1 MTQRCTKGSD
11 LTFQRT
17 PSPRVGWGRDAH
29 GFTVSAADGCST
41 VHAALLQERFVVLLL
56 GLEMRSLQMPCCTP
70 PPRRALHAAGL
81 RPAARRSGRFLRHQ
95 QVMSP
100 SPTLQAAP
108 AKHDPQ
114 LSERE
119 PSYGTDSALSKTLA
133 VPASGVQLRGYQATG
148 VAAILAAI
156 KPALPLHCGSGSAE
170 TRDTAALTTPARI
183 LYTLPTGG
191 GKTVVLTAVAH
202 AVAAAGG
209 RCLILVH
216 REELI
221 DQIVK
226 QLWDRGVECG
236 TIAASYRLRLLE
248 AVQVAMVQKLI
259 RRLDRDYGEFD
270 LVIVDEAHRAVANT
284 YQSVISRWPAAAL
297 LGSTATPVRLDGVP
311 MSQTFDTF
319 LDGPS
324 MSELVELGHLVPP
337 AMMLDV
343 DAISID
349 TRGLAMNLQ
358 GTDYKPADLAKRAG
372 AVTGDVVR
380 QFRKSAVGRRA
391 IVFTVDCAHC
401 EAVAASFCADGF
413 RAEAL
418 SGRTPPHKR
427 REILQRVRD
436 GRTQILVNVL
446 IATEGLDVPEFDA
459 VVMLRPTRSIG
470 LYLQMLGRG
479 LRASPGKTDCLVLD
493 HAGNVA
499 LHGLPRVPVPV
510 PRVGVPTRES
520 GAGER
525 GEQQQRYD
533 GSSCDPSAE
542 LVLVRAC
549 ALVEGTGRRRRE
561 LMSASEVVRRGLRFE
576 HASYRVQLRETNEPG
591 AMWRAT
597 CRRRSTILWGE
608 DRIWSKACDVQ
619 LAELL
624 SVPSHRKAQQHAVVL
639 MGLIAGKK
647 LRADRAAARLIEQW
661 GDLTMARLLCPGVEQ
676 KSKGLTRLQ
685 FAIFKPD
692 RRDARKEPGLDELRN
707 RLDKQMGF
715 FLYGNQVK
723 EKELFPPQLGEIC
736 GVKHIHVVYEDG

>member
-156 KPALPLHCGSGSAE
+156 KPALPEQCGAGSAE
-170 TRDTAALTTPARI
+170 TRDTAALTTPPRI

-202 AVAAAGG
+202 AVANAGG
-209 RCLILVH
+209 RCLIVVH
-216 REELI
+216 RRELL

-226 QLWDRGVECG
+226 QLWARGVQCG
-236 TIAASYRLRLLE
+236 TIAAWYEPRPFE
-248 AVQVAMVQKLI
+248 AIQVAIVQMLSQ
-259 RRLDRDYGEFD
+259 RLDRDYGEFD
-270 LVIVDEAHRAVANT
+270 LVIVDEAHRAVAKT
-284 YQSVISRWPAAAL
+284 YQSLMSRWPAAAV
-297 LGSTATPVRLDGVP
+297 LGATATPIRLDGVP
-311 MSQTFDTF
+311 MSEIFSSF
-319 LDGPS
+319 VNGPS
-324 MSELVELGHLVPP
+324 MRDLVKLGHLVP
-337 AMMLDV
+337 AVVMRDV
-343 DAISID
+343 DAVSID
-349 TRGLAMNLQ
+349 TRGLTMNSR

-372 AVTGDVVR
+372 EITGDAVR
-380 QFRKSAVGRRA
+380 QFLKSAPNRRA
-391 IVFTVDCAHC
+391 IVFTVNCAHC
-401 EAVAASFCADGF
+401 EAVAAAFRANGI

-418 SGRTPPHKR
+418 RGRTPTHKR
-427 REILQRVRD
+427 AEVMQRVRD
-436 GRTQILVNVL
+436 GHTQILVNVL

-459 VVMLRPTRSIG
+459 VVMLRPTQSLG

-479 LRASPGKTDCLVLD
+479 LRASAGKTDCLVLD

-499 LHGLPRVPVPV
+499 IHGLPTDPLPA
-510 PRVGVPTRES
+510 PRDGVTTRES
-520 GAGER
+520 EAGER

-542 LVLVRAC
+542 LTLVRAC
-549 ALVEGTGRRRRE
+549 ALVVAESGKIV
-561 LMSASEVVRRGLRFE
+561 MSGSEVVRRGLSFDR
-576 HASYRVQLRETNEPG
+576 ASYTVTLWNTSEPG
-591 AMWRAT
+591 ELFRAT
-597 CRRRSTILWGE
+597 CRGRSTVVFTTGDTME
-608 DRIWSKACDVQ
+608 EVNAKY
-619 LAELL
+619 AELL
-624 SVPSHRKAQQHAVVL
+624 SVPSRRQIEEHAISL
-639 MGLIAGKK
+639 MAMIAANE
-647 LRADRAAARLIEQW
+647 RHADLAATHLIERW
-661 GDLTMARLLCPGVEQ
+661 GADTMRRLLVPGVEEIAG
-676 KSKGLTRLQ
+676 GLTCLS
-685 FAIFKPD
+685 FI
-692 RRDARKEPGLDELRN
+692 LDERPGASALRIHLGMALYN
-707 RLDKQMGF
+707 RKKALSPK
-715 FLYGNQVK
+715 
-723 EKELFPPQLGEIC
+723 LGEILC
-736 GVKHIHVVYEDG
+736 KELIHVVCEDE